1 MVSCEIERQLTGDA
15 IRGRSIRVDRRR
27 PVNFRTNVYHQFSAN
42 VYQGFSPKVYHFER
56 VGETPFL
63 GEM

>member
-1 MVSCEIERQLTGDA
+1 VAVG
-15 IRGRSIRVDRRR
+15 
-27 PVNFRTNVYHQFSAN
+27 VNFRANVYHQFSAN

-56 VGETPFL
+56 VGGTPFL

>member
-1 MVSCEIERQLTGDA
+1 VDALLTSNETKTISGLYRLLKSQPD
-15 IRGRSIRVDRRR
+15 
-27 PVNFRTNVYHQFSAN
+27 PNVNFRTNVYHQFSAN